1 MALADAAQ
9 TAARSLDQL
18 AAALA
23 KVGAVT
29 DRTLADAIKRG
40 QAPEL
45 IAALRKALG
54 L

>member
-1 MALADAAQ
+1 MPLADAAER
-9 TAARSLDQL
+9 AARSLDQL

-23 KVGAVT
+23 KVGAGA

-45 IAALRKALG
+45 IAALKKALG